1 VDERYEI
8 HLDTA
13 FQPLTN
19 IDVKA
24 FADAHEPWWNQTLV
38 GVNDCVVRLGVLD
51 GDFHWHKHD
60 EEDEFFYVLEGRLQ
74 IEFETHTVDLM
85 PGQATL
91 VPRGVMHFPHAIG
104 RTVVL
109 MMEGSGVI
117 PTGD

>member
-1 VDERYEI
+1 MNERYDI
-8 HLDTA
+8 NLDHA
-13 FQPLTN
+13 FGPLEN

-24 FADAHEPWWNQTLV
+24 FGDAHQPWWNQTLV
-38 GVNDCVVRLGVLD
+38 GVNDCVVRLGVLE

-60 EEDEFFYVLEGRLQ
+60 NEDEFFFVLEGRLQ
-74 IEFETHTVDLM
+74 IEFESHTVDLA
-85 PGQATL
+85 PGQSTL

-109 MMEGSGVI
+109 MFEGSGVT